1 MLKLLDITVQFQT
14 ITFTT
19 MNINTTYCKNWSH
32 GSEVDRV
39 DKKYGYLK
47 SLLSCH
53 NIVKLGY
60 RKQKIRLLLWIS
72 SPVWTYGNK

>member
-53 NIVKLGY
+53 NI
-60 RKQKIRLLLWIS
+60 
-72 SPVWTYGNK
+72 